1 MRKIP
6 FVTASS
12 RQTRC
17 RQRWLAFVLAFGC
30 CGFAGSASAQWAVID
45 AGNIATNQAGF
56 ASQLAKTVEQ
66 YTQQIQ
72 QYQTQLQQ
80 YQQMLSSIQNLSNGL
95 SLAPNQLQQITN
107 TDALIKGK
115 CSGASSPAG
124 LVSSVM
130 NSMSSLMTQSITQ
143 TQQMLCAQIVTTQVD
158 KYNKTVTMLNKL
170 HDDYGGQFQQM
181 DQMAA
186 GVDTQA
192 DAERATTQVA
202 KYSGAVSTEMS
213 NWQAQMQAD
222 DAVISTLQSQQSIL
236 GHVALKGSST
246 LLGNVVQATTFAAA
260 FQ

>member
-1 MRKIP
+1 MRKTF

-12 RQTRC
+12 RQTKCER
-17 RQRWLAFVLAFGC
+17 RRLALVLAFGGV
-30 CGFAGSASAQWAVID
+30 GFASGASAQWAVID

-66 YTQQIQ
+66 YAQQIK

-80 YQQMLSSIQNLSNGL
+80 YQQMLSSIRNLSNGL
-95 SLAPNQLQQITN
+95 SLAPNRLQQITN
-107 TDALIKGK
+107 TDALIQGK
-115 CSGASSPAG
+115 CAGASSPAG

-143 TQQMLCAQIVTTQVD
+143 TQQMLCAQIVLTQVD
-158 KYNKTVTMLNKL
+158 KYNKTVIMLNRL

-192 DAERATTQVA
+192 DAERAATQVA
-202 KYSGAVSTEMS
+202 KYSSAVSTDMS

-246 LLGNVVQATTFAAA
+246 VLGNVVEAATFAAA